1 MNNNSDLICVTCKK
15 DLSFRL
21 VTEDYRPIITEDE
34 QYYIDDKK
42 IIYELIKI
50 DPPKP
55 TWTDLYGNS
64 VIQYGMVLIGG
75 NGLNS

>member
-1 MNNNSDLICVTCKK
+1 MGDHNDLICGTCRTDK
-15 DLSFRL
+15 SFRL

-34 QYYIDDKK
+34 QYYIDDRI

-50 DPPKP
+50 EPPRP
-55 TWTDLYGNS
+55 TWTSPYGNS
-64 VIQYGMVLIGG
+64 VTQYGVVLIGG